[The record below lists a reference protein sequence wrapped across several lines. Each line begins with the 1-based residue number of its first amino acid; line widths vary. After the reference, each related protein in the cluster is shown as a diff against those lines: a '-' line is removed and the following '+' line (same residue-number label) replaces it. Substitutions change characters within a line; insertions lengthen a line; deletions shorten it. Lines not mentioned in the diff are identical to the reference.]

1 MEPPLSIPHKSSPI
15 GFFDSGIG
23 GRCIL
28 EAFQRL
34 CPDEETIYIADTEH
48 CPYGNRPP
56 EEVFHLSEACTRRLL
71 AKNCKMIVVAC
82 NTATAAAIRHL
93 RMAHPDIPFVGVEP
107 ALKPAAAKSK
117 TGVVAVLA
125 TAGTFR
131 GRHYGDTKARFA
143 AGVRVVAA
151 MADEF
156 VSLVERGETSGSEAE
171 RIVREKIEPLLA
183 EGADEIVLGCTHFPH
198 LKPLIEEV
206 CAGRAEV
213 IDPSD
218 AVARQAKH
226 VLEERGLLR
235 TQPSPRRVALHTC
248 CGPCA
253 SACVP
258 RLREKGC
265 DVTMVFA
272 NSNIDTK
279 EEFERRR
286 AAAEALAHADGAEFV
301 VLDYDHEDWLREV
314 AAGHENDPE
323 RGERCRRCF
332 RYSLARVAEYA
343 ARNGIGHFTTS
354 LTVSPH
360 KDSRTVFA
368 AGHAAA
374 GGCSLH
380 EIGGT
385 PRFLEEN
392 FKKDDGFL
400 MSVRRAKE
408 LGLYRQS
415 YCGCE
420 FSRKQQAATKQPTAP

>member
-1 MEPPLSIPHKSSPI
+1 MEPPFSNPHKSSPV

-56 EEVFHLSEACTRRLL
+56 EEVFRLSEDCTRRLL

-93 RMAHPDIPFVGVEP
+93 RMAHPEIPFVGVEP

-143 AGVRVVAA
+143 TGVRVIAT

-156 VSLVERGETSGSEAE
+156 VSLVERGETSGAEAE
-171 RIVREKIEPLLA
+171 RIVRERIEPLLA

-198 LKPLIEEV
+198 LKPLIEKV

-235 TQPSPRRVALHTC
+235 TPPSPRRVALHTC

-258 RLREKGC
+258 RLHGKGC

-279 EEFERRR
+279 EEFDRRR
-286 AAAEALAHADGAEFV
+286 AAAEALAKADGAKFV
-301 VLDYDHEDWLREV
+301 ALEYDHEDWLRNV
-314 AAGHENDPE
+314 ATGHESDPE

-332 RYSLARVAEYA
+332 CYSLAKVAEYA
-343 ARNGIGHFTTS
+343 AHNGIEHFTTS

-360 KDSRTVFA
+360 KDSQTVFA
-368 AGHAAA
+368 AGREAAMD
-374 GGCSLH
+374 SLRRG
-380 EIGGT
+380 IGGQ

-392 FKKDDGFL
+392 FKKDNGFL
-400 MSVRRAKE
+400 LSVHRAKE

-420 FSRKQQAATKQPTAP
+420 FSRRF

>member
-1 MEPPLSIPHKSSPI
+1 MAKPHKSSPV

-56 EEVFHLSEACTRRLL
+56 DEVFRLSEDCVRRLL

-93 RMAHPDIPFVGVEP
+93 RAAHPDIPFVGVEP
-107 ALKPAAAKSK
+107 ALKPAAAKSR

-131 GRHYGDTKARFA
+131 GRHYGDTKERFA
-143 AGVRVVAA
+143 SGVRVVAA

-156 VSLVERGETSGSEAE
+156 VSLVERGETSGAEAE
-171 RIVREKIEPLLA
+171 RIVREKIEPLLV

-218 AVARQAKH
+218 AVARQAKR

-235 TQPSPRRVALHTC
+235 TSSCPTRRVALHTC

-258 RLREKGC
+258 RLRGKGC

-279 EEFERRR
+279 EEFDRRR
-286 AAAEALAHADGAEFV
+286 AAAESLAKADGAEFV
-301 VLDYDHEDWLREV
+301 ALEYDHDDWLREV
-314 AAGHENDPE
+314 AAGHESDPE
-323 RGERCRRCF
+323 RSERCRRCF
-332 RYSLARVAEYA
+332 RYSLAKVAEYA

-360 KDSRTVFA
+360 KDSQTVFA
-368 AGHAAA
+368 AGREAA
-374 GGCSLH
+374 GDGL
-380 EIGGT
+380 
-385 PRFLEEN
+385 RFLEED
-392 FKKDDGFL
+392 FKKGDGFL
-400 MSVRRAKE
+400 LSVRRAKE
-408 LGLYRQS
+408 LGLYRQP

-420 FSRKQQAATKQPTAP
+420 FSRTAAHTNR

>member
-1 MEPPLSIPHKSSPI
+1 MAADAESPV

-56 EEVFHLSEACTRRLL
+56 EEVFRLSEDCVRRLL
-71 AKNCKMIVVAC
+71 EKNCKLIVVAC

-93 RMAHPDIPFVGVEP
+93 RAAHPEIPFVGVEP
-107 ALKPAAAKSK
+107 AVKPAAAKSQ

-131 GRHYGDTKARFA
+131 GRHYGETSARYA
-143 AGVRVVAA
+143 SGVRVIEAI
-151 MADEF
+151 ADEF
-156 VSLVERGETSGSEAE
+156 VSLVERGETSGPEAE
-171 RIVREKIEPLLA
+171 RAVRARIEPLI
-183 EGADEIVLGCTHFPH
+183 ESGADEIVLGCTHFPH
-198 LKPLIEEV
+198 LKPLIEKV

-213 IDPSD
+213 IDPSE
-218 AVARQAKH
+218 AVARQIKR
-226 VLEERGLLR
+226 VLESHGLLR
-235 TQPSPRRVALHTC
+235 TMPPRRVALHVC

-272 NSNIDTK
+272 NSNIDTR
-279 EEFERRR
+279 EEFEKRK
-286 AAAEALAHADGAEFV
+286 AAAETLVRADGAKFV
-301 VLDYDHEDWLREV
+301 ALEYDHEDWLRNV
-314 AAGHENDPE
+314 AAGHESDPE

-332 RYSLARVAEYA
+332 RYSLAKVAAYA
-343 ARNGIGHFTTS
+343 AANGIGAFTTS

-360 KDSRTVFA
+360 KDSATVFA
-368 AGHAAA
+368 AGREAA
-374 GGCSLH
+374 GDS
-380 EIGGT
+380 

-392 FKKDDGFL
+392 FKKDNGFL
-400 MSVRRAKE
+400 VSVRRAKE
-408 LGLYRQS
+408 IGLYRQA

-420 FSRKQQAATKQPTAP
+420 FSRKSAHVEI